1 MTKIIRSLNPKKATG
16 PDLIPP
22 KVVKI
27 AGPEISKSITDMI
40 NKSIDGGIF
49 PDCLKMAE
57 VIPVYQKADNLKRE
71 NYRPVSILPC
81 LSKIFDRV
89 MADQL
94 NTYFRDIF
102 DKALSAFRTG
112 YSCQDT
118 LLALTEKFKKA
129 IREHQSAGAI
139 LMDLSKAFDCMPHK
153 LLIAKFKAYGLE
165 DLSIQLVT
173 SYLEG
178 RKQRVRV
185 GNKRSEWADII
196 KGSTSGIYLGAHFL

>member
-1 MTKIIRSLNPKKATG
+1 
-16 PDLIPP
+16 
-22 KVVKI
+22 
-27 AGPEISKSITDMI
+27 MI

-57 VIPVYQKADNLKRE
+57 VIPVYKKADKLKKE

-81 LSKIFDRV
+81 LSKIFERV

-102 DKALSAFRTG
+102 DEALSASRTG

-129 IREHQSAGAI
+129 IREHQ
-139 LMDLSKAFDCMPHK
+139 
-153 LLIAKFKAYGLE
+153 
-165 DLSIQLVT
+165 
-173 SYLEG
+173 
-178 RKQRVRV
+178 
-185 GNKRSEWADII
+185 
-196 KGSTSGIYLGAHFL
+196 

>member
-1 MTKIIRSLNPKKATG
+1 
-16 PDLIPP
+16 
-22 KVVKI
+22 
-27 AGPEISKSITDMI
+27 
-40 NKSIDGGIF
+40 
-49 PDCLKMAE
+49 
-57 VIPVYQKADNLKRE
+57 
-71 NYRPVSILPC
+71 
-81 LSKIFDRV
+81 

-102 DKALSAFRTG
+102 DEALSAFRTG

-118 LLALTEKFKKA
+118 LLVLTKKA
-129 IREHQSAGAI
+129 IKEHQSAGAI
-139 LMDLSKAFDCMPHK
+139 LMDLSKVFDCMPHK

-185 GNKRSEWADII
+185 SNERSEWADII
-196 KGSTSGIYLGAHFL
+196 KGVPQESILGPIFFYIFINDIFFSIKKAELINYADDNTVTTVQPTENRCRPSPS

>member
-1 MTKIIRSLNPKKATG
+1 
-16 PDLIPP
+16 
-22 KVVKI
+22 
-27 AGPEISKSITDMI
+27 
-40 NKSIDGGIF
+40 
-49 PDCLKMAE
+49 MAE
-57 VIPVYQKADNLKRE
+57 VIPVYKKADNLKKE
-71 NYRPVSILPC
+71 NYRPFSILPC
-81 LSKIFDRV
+81 LSKIFERV

-102 DKALSAFRTG
+102 DEALSAFRTG

-118 LLALTEKFKKA
+118 LLAPAEKIKKA

-153 LLIAKFKAYGLE
+153 LLIAKFKAYGL
-165 DLSIQLVT
+165 DAFSIQLVT

-185 GNKRSEWADII
+185 GNEKA
-196 KGSTSGIYLGAHFL
+196 SGLILSRGYLRDLSWDPFSLISL